1 MKNTLTSLPIT
12 FRYSARG
19 PRRARLSQT
28 SESISKFPTAGV
40 VHPPPLPPVPSLGN
54 WRRERGIHGALA
66 GLSSEV
72 LVGLEGEG
80 QPEQGDCSRTGGQ
93 GSPLSALLPSSFS
106 GSPFGSESSSSLSLR
121 ESQGHRRMTCH
132 LLGCASPTCHFRV
145 ITGLTV
151 EGDSSFTISLF

>member
-28 SESISKFPTAGV
+28 SEHKQISYCWSCA
-40 VHPPPLPPVPSLGN
+40 PPPLPPVPSLGN
-54 WRRERGIHGALA
+54 WRSERGIHGALA
-66 GLSSEV
+66 GSSSEV

-93 GSPLSALLPSSFS
+93 GSLLSALLPSSFS

-121 ESQGHRRMTCH
+121 ESQAHRRMTCH
-132 LLGCASPTCHFRV
+132 LLGRTSPTCHFRV